1 VDIDMVYKLSS
12 IKSKCVIKDMATI
25 QQLYLEMVRK
35 GKTSLTKNGITVKR
49 HKIDASCLIK
59 DW

>member
-1 VDIDMVYKLSS
+1 MVYKLSS